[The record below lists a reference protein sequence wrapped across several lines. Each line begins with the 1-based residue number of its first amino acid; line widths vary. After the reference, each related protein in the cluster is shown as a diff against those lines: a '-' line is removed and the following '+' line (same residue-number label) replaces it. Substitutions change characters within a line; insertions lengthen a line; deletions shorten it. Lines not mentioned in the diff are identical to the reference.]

1 MEFKFFFTIP
11 FKDITIRTNKEGKLN
26 FFERSNK
33 DGIFR
38 FKYHIINGE
47 DDDFQWKVTNKYD

>member
-1 MEFKFFFTIP
+1 MNWNLNFFNIP
-11 FKDITIRTNKEGKLN
+11 FKDITIGTNKEGKLN

-38 FKYHIINGE
+38 FKSHIINGE
-47 DDDFQWKVTNKYD
+47 DDDFQ